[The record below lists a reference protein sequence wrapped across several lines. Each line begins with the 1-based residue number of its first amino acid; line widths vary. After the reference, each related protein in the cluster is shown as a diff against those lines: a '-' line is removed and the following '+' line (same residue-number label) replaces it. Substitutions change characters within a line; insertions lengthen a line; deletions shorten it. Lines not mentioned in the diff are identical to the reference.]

1 MIPATRPGPAMSR
14 RTTVH
19 VVDDDGAVRDSLCL
33 LLRLHGF
40 APQPHASGDA
50 FLAEVG
56 EAAPAAIVL
65 LDLRMPGMSGADVQA
80 ALAARELK
88 WPVIMLTAHG
98 DAASARNA
106 LKAGAVDFIE
116 KPVDDTVL
124 LAAIEHAAAEAEAA
138 DAVAARRAETE
149 RRLARLTPR
158 EREVLAMVVDGRHNR
173 EVAQALGISPRT
185 VEVYKARLMDK
196 LDVERLPDLIR
207 LALETAPK

>member
-1 MIPATRPGPAMSR
+1 MNR
-14 RTTVH
+14 RLAVH
-19 VVDDDGAVRDSLCL
+19 VVDDDASVRDSLCL
-33 LLRLHGF
+33 LLRLHGYVPRP
-40 APQPHASGDA
+40 AASGEA
-50 FLAEVG
+50 FLDALEEG
-56 EAAPAAIVL
+56 APTAVVL

-80 ALAARELK
+80 ALAARKLE

-106 LKAGAVDFIE
+106 LKAGAHDFIE
-116 KPVDDTVL
+116 KPVDDAVL
-124 LAAIEHAAAEAEAA
+124 LAAIEHAASDAEAA
-138 DAVAARRAETE
+138 DVAAARRAETA

-173 EVAQALGISPRT
+173 EVAQELGISPRT

-207 LALETAPK
+207 LALDAKPD